1 MAKQEELLER
11 YEDALFTLLMNGVA
25 EAEGKCLM
33 KENAQLRGDPDAA
46 VPEELNK
53 RCLRTINRAFAK
65 ENMRSVR
72 RVGKKVLQRVAVAIL
87 AAILLASAA
96 FAISPEFRAKTLNL
110 LIEVSDLATS
120 LQLKGD
126 SSVPATPEDEGVVLM
141 GYRFPSPPEGFA
153 KGYELITD
161 QCEAVIYQN
170 EDGAEIEFT
179 IRTADGKILDVDTEG
194 AQTAEIIM
202 IHGQEG
208 RLTEKQY
215 EIEGKLKNKV
225 SIAWGDK
232 GQNIFLSIKCSNLDR
247 ETVITLAQQVEYIQ
261 SSEE

>member
-11 YEDALFTLLMNGVA
+11 YEDALFTLLMNSVA

-33 KENAQLRGDPDAA
+33 KENAQLQGDPDAT
-46 VPEELNK
+46 VPEALNK

-110 LIEVSDLATS
+110 LIEVSELATS

-126 SSVPATPEDEGVVLM
+126 ASVPATPEDEGVVLM
-141 GYRFPSPPEGFA
+141 GYRFPSPPEGFEKVQEVA
-153 KGYELITD
+153 TEQYEGVNYRNENGAAITFS
-161 QCEAVIYQN
+161 A
-170 EDGAEIEFT
+170 
-179 IRTADGKILDVDTEG
+179 RPADGRTLNVDTEETQSTERIKLNG
-194 AQTAEIIM
+194 S
-202 IHGQEG
+202 EG
-208 RLTEKQY
+208 VLTEKQY
-215 EIEGKLKNKV
+215 EFDGKPENMI

-232 GQNIFLSIKCSNLDR
+232 EHNVFLEIKLSGLNR
-247 ETVITLAQQVEYIQ
+247 ETAISLAQQVKYIE
-261 SSEE
+261 SES